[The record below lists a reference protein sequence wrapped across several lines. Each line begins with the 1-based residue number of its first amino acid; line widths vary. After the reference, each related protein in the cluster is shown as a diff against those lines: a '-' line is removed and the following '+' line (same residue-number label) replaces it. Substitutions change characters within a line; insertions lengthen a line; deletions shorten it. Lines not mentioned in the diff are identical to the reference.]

1 MHQELLDWFDVNQ
14 EVMWTKLQATRGKAK
29 RAKEELSNVADETDA
44 VRLEVYQIS
53 EQAGEDY
60 VNFVQAYGQF
70 QALFDRCKEE
80 EGNGLVGVYQEVI
93 KFSVNWEL
101 EKPMGKFSTTE

>member
-1 MHQELLDWFDVNQ
+1 MF
-14 EVMWTKLQATRGKAK
+14 TKLEAVRGKAN

-60 VNFVQAYGQF
+60 INFVQAYGQF
-70 QALFDRCKEE
+70 
-80 EGNGLVGVYQEVI
+80 
-93 KFSVNWEL
+93 
-101 EKPMGKFSTTE
+101 

>member
-1 MHQELLDWFDVNQ
+1 MRQKLLEWFEENQ
-14 EVMWTKLQATRGKAK
+14 EVMFIKLQDIRGEAN

-60 VNFVQAYGQF
+60 INFVQAYGQF
-70 QALFDRCKEE
+70 QALFDRCKEM
-80 EGNGLVGVYQEVI
+80 EGKGLAGVYKEVI
-93 KFSVNWEL
+93 KFSVKWEL
-101 EKPMGKFSTTE
+101 ERPLGKSSTTE